1 MYYTAHV
8 QLKHILREKRALIL
22 IIIVPLQIAIYLT
35 YFQRWFRI
43 WKKMGHFLHFF
54 KEYLCAETKEIKRKA
69 FATIVTKWTKTFILE
84 KLFVSSKN
92 ILNKVLC
99 IIVIEDLDDN

>member
-1 MYYTAHV
+1 
-8 QLKHILREKRALIL
+8 
-22 IIIVPLQIAIYLT
+22 
-35 YFQRWFRI
+35 
-43 WKKMGHFLHFF
+43 MGHFLHFF
-54 KEYLCAETKEIKRKA
+54 KEYVCAETKEIKRKA

-99 IIVIEDLDDN
+99 IIVIKIWMTIKLLEIILSKKF